1 MDVKLTVCSVQH
13 SRECKAYCLMPGCSS
28 VQHSRECKAT
38 LSKTELSPVQHSR
51 ECKAKFCG
59 ELFQVVLMF
68 VLVRSVQLPSSLK

>member
-1 MDVKLTVCSVQH
+1 
-13 SRECKAYCLMPGCSS
+13 MPGCSS

-68 VLVRSVQLPSSLK
+68 VLVHLVQLPSSLE